1 MKSLLEENNYSKNRY
16 ILYARKSTE
25 SEDRQVA
32 SIESQIKVMNDV
44 KNQLNLN
51 VVKVIQE
58 SSSGFKIGRKEFSK
72 MLNMIESG
80 EAEGILVWKLS
91 RLSRNPDDAGRI
103 MGMLQRGEIKHI
115 RTFDRDWF
123 PTDNVM
129 MMYVEFGTT
138 NQFSKD
144 LSDDTIRGLN
154 QKAQR
159 GWSPKSNLPLGYIH
173 NPYKKTDA
181 IEIFPDPERFEIIQ
195 KAMKKVASGEMSPRE
210 ALNYANDL
218 GLKTKETRRFKSKA
232 VSNSVFYRMLSSPFY
247 YGLFEY
253 PKGSDN
259 WVVGKHKK
267 MISEEEYNLIQRY
280 KGKKNA
286 PRPQKHLF
294 PYTGL
299 MRCGECGCSIVVD
312 PKEKIQKNGNKHSY
326 HYYRCTKAK
335 GNCSQKYLERK
346 ELEKQL
352 AKILGSIE
360 ISKDFHNWALEELS
374 KDIEKDVSD
383 RDEIIKVA
391 QEGYNDS
398 VSQINTLVKAYVSG
412 KVPESAYL
420 TTIRELQGEQDKF
433 KSMIDTTDERIKEFV
448 SKTEENINFAKTAQK
463 EFEIGDI
470 QKKNAILSHLG
481 ANIVIKDLKVSI
493 DIQEPLLIIKKGEQ
507 KFINISK
514 GLEPLERL
522 SGRGKAYI
530 SESDSVIWG
539 GRWDLNPQPSVPQ
552 TEALTN

>member
-51 VVKVIQE
+51 IVDVIQE
-58 SSSGFKIGRKEFSK
+58 SSSGFKIGRKEFSR
-72 MLNMIESG
+72 MLHMIENG
-80 EAEGILVWKLS
+80 EADSILVWKLS

-103 MGMLQRGEIKHI
+103 MGMLQRGELKHI

-159 GWSPKSNLPLGYIH
+159 GWSPKSNLPLGYMH
-173 NPYKKTDA
+173 NPYKKTDSV
-181 IEIFPDPERFEIIQ
+181 EIFPDPERFEIIQ

-259 WVVGKHKK
+259 WITGKHKK

-352 AKILGSIE
+352 ANILGSIE

-398 VSQINTLVKAYVSG
+398 VSQINTLVKAYASG

-470 QKKNAILSHLG
+470 QKKNAILNHLG

-507 KFINISK
+507 KFVNISK

-522 SGRGKAYI
+522 SGRDKAYI
-530 SESDSVIWG
+530 FESDSVIWG

-552 TEALTN
+552 TDALTN

>member
-1 MKSLLEENNYSKNRY
+1 MKSLLKDNDYEGKRY

-32 SIESQIKVMNDV
+32 SIGSQITVMNNV
-44 KNQLNLN
+44 KDELNLN
-51 VVKVIQE
+51 VVGLISE
-58 SSSGFKIGRKEFSK
+58 SSSGFKIGRKEFNR
-72 MLNMIESG
+72 MLNMIQDG
-80 EAEGILVWKLS
+80 EADSILVWKLS
-91 RLSRNPDDAGRI
+91 RLARNPDDAGRI

-123 PTDNVM
+123 PSDNVM
-129 MMYVEFGTT
+129 MMYVEFGVT

-144 LSDDTIRGLN
+144 LSDDTVRGLN
-154 QKAQR
+154 QKSLR
-159 GWSPKSNLPLGYIH
+159 GWSPKSNLPLGYMH
-173 NPYKKTDA
+173 NPYKKTDS

-195 KAMKKVASGEMSPRE
+195 KALKKVASGEMSPRQ

-218 GLKTKETRRFKSKA
+218 GLRTKATKRFKSKE
-232 VSNSVFYRMLSSPFY
+232 VTDSVFYRMLSDPFY

-253 PKGSDN
+253 PKGSGN
-259 WVVGKHKK
+259 WIIGKHEKA
-267 MISEEEYNLIQRY
+267 ISEEEYNLIQRY
-280 KGKKNA
+280 KGRKNA

-352 AKILGSIE
+352 ADILGSIE
-360 ISKDFHNWALEELS
+360 ISEDFHNWALEEL
-374 KDIEKDVSD
+374 KNDIEKDITD
-383 RDEIIKVA
+383 RDEITMIA

-398 VSQINTLVKAYVSG
+398 VNQINKLVKAYAGG
-412 KVPESAYL
+412 KVPEDAYL
-420 TTIRELQGEQDKF
+420 TTIKELQSEKDKF
-433 KSMIDTTDERIKEFV
+433 KLMLDTTDERIQEFV
-448 SKTEENINFAKTAQK
+448 SKTEQNISFAKTAQK
-463 EFEIGDI
+463 EFEAGDI
-470 QKKNAILSHLG
+470 QKKNSILNHLG

-507 KFINISK
+507 KFVNIQK
-514 GLEPLERL
+514 ELEPLENL
-522 SGRGKAYI
+522 SVKDKNNFIETRNTTM
-530 SESDSVIWG
+530 G
-539 GRWDLNPQPSVPQ
+539 G
-552 TEALTN
+552 